1 MIEIIIGILVGICF
15 GIFTGLSPGIH
26 VNLISVLLFSISA
39 YLLKIVDPLIL
50 CITIV
55 SMAITHTFL
64 DIIPSIFLGV
74 PDEEEAIAAL
84 PSHRM
89 LLQGNA
95 FEAVQLSTIGAL
107 GGLVV
112 AVILIPIFL
121 LFTENLYAFLESSI
135 ALLLILTAGFMI
147 MDEKNKIWALI
158 IFLISGVLGIVTFA
172 IPVNEPLFPLFSGLF
187 GISMLVN
194 SIKENVKIP
203 EQKFQDVEIKG
214 AGKAIFTS
222 VIMGWVASF
231 MPGIGTAQV
240 AAISAKIVKLE
251 EKAFII
257 LVGGLSTVN
266 MLLSLVSLYLL
277 EKARNGAIV
286 VVMKLLE
293 VKQREFYVLVFS
305 CLITGGIAAIIT
317 LKLAKSFTKL
327 IEKIDYKKL
336 CIGVL
341 FVLLILVAVIS
352 GWMGVTILVIS
363 TSLGILVELKQITK
377 SQMMGCLIIPVVIYF
392 I

>member
-1 MIEIIIGILVGICF
+1 MIQIIIGIIVGVCL

-26 VNLISVLLFSISA
+26 VNLISVLMFSVSA

-50 CITIV
+50 GIVIV

-74 PDEEEAIAAL
+74 PDDEEAIAAL

-107 GGLVV
+107 GGLII
-112 AVILIPIFL
+112 AILLIPIFL
-121 LFTENLYAFLESSI
+121 IFTEHLYAFLESSI

-147 MDEKNKIWALI
+147 FNEKNKLWALI
-158 IFLISGVLGIVTFA
+158 IFLISGVLGIIVFA

-203 EQKFQDVEIKG
+203 EQKFQDVEVKG
-214 AGKAIFTS
+214 AGKAILTS
-222 VIMGWVASF
+222 VIMGWIASF

-251 EKAFII
+251 ENAFII

-277 EKARNGAIV
+277 EKARNGAVV

-293 VKQREFYVLVFS
+293 VEQREFFILSFS
-305 CLITGGIAAIIT
+305 CLIAGGIATIIT
-317 LKLAKSFTKL
+317 LKLARLFTKF
-327 IEKIDYKKL
+327 IGTINYKKL
-336 CIGVL
+336 CLGVL
-341 FVLLILVAVIS
+341 LVIFILVAIIS
-352 GWMGVTILVIS
+352 GW
-363 TSLGILVELKQITK
+363 LGILILIISTFLGLLTELKQITK
-377 SQMMGCLIIPVVIYF
+377 SQMMGCLIIPVIIYF